1 MNKSS
6 QLGTRD
12 LFTTGWEDPRGD
24 READLTYDMI
34 VGYNNRLQDLMNSSQ
49 ADAPQGKILL
59 VDDTPDNLHLLSA
72 VLTEQGYIVDSV
84 MTGSMA
90 LMAARATAPS
100 LILLDIKMPDMSGY
114 EVCQVLKA
122 DRQTRDIPVIFLSA
136 LDDAIDKV
144 KAFAVGGADYIM
156 KPFQFE
162 EVLARVQHQLTIRH
176 LQKQLLEQNLL
187 LQQEVR
193 DRISAEAE
201 VRQFNAQLELRVGQR
216 TAQLEATNQELKK
229 EIIERK
235 RAQQELLRLA
245 KHDDLTGLPNRKL
258 FMERLSEALGRTK
271 EQPDYLFAVLFLDC
285 DRFKVINDSLGHMV
299 GDEVLIEVARR
310 LESCVRLVDTLARL
324 GGDEF
329 AIILEEIKDISD
341 TTDMAEQIQQELS
354 SPVLVDRREI
364 FINASVGIV
373 LGNLGYDRPEHLLR
387 DADTA
392 MYRAKALGKARYHVF
407 DADLHA
413 HVLARLQLETDLR
426 RAIERE
432 DFVLY
437 YQPIVSLI
445 TGEIIGFEALVRW
458 HHPDLG
464 LVSPL
469 KFIPAAEETGLIV
482 PIGTW
487 VLQEACRQL
496 RLWLRSGFLQFPLK
510 MSVNLS
516 VKQFSQPNLISQID
530 DILSLTELDGSSL
543 NLEITESAIMD
554 NAKSA
559 TSLLKEIR
567 SRRIQLSIDDFG
579 TGYSSLSYLH
589 RFPINT
595 LKIDRSF
602 VKRIGVNGENIG
614 IVQAIVTLAD
624 NLGMDVVA
632 EGVETAHQLAQLRAL
647 GCESG
652 QGYFFSKPLDS
663 ESASE
668 IIAAH
673 PHW

>member
-1 MNKSS
+1 
-6 QLGTRD
+6 
-12 LFTTGWEDPRGD
+12 
-24 READLTYDMI
+24 
-34 VGYNNRLQDLMNSSQ
+34 
-49 ADAPQGKILL
+49 
-59 VDDTPDNLHLLSA
+59 
-72 VLTEQGYIVDSV
+72 
-84 MTGSMA
+84 
-90 LMAARATAPS
+90 
-100 LILLDIKMPDMSGY
+100 
-114 EVCQVLKA
+114 
-122 DRQTRDIPVIFLSA
+122 
-136 LDDAIDKV
+136 
-144 KAFAVGGADYIM
+144 
-156 KPFQFE
+156 
-162 EVLARVQHQLTIRH
+162 
-176 LQKQLLEQNLL
+176 
-187 LQQEVR
+187 
-193 DRISAEAE
+193 
-201 VRQFNAQLELRVGQR
+201 
-216 TAQLEATNQELKK
+216 
-229 EIIERK
+229 
-235 RAQQELLRLA
+235 
-245 KHDDLTGLPNRKL
+245 
-258 FMERLSEALGRTK
+258 
-271 EQPDYLFAVLFLDC
+271 
-285 DRFKVINDSLGHMV
+285 
-299 GDEVLIEVARR
+299 
-310 LESCVRLVDTLARL
+310 
-324 GGDEF
+324 
-329 AIILEEIKDISD
+329 
-341 TTDMAEQIQQELS
+341 
-354 SPVLVDRREI
+354 
-364 FINASVGIV
+364 
-373 LGNLGYDRPEHLLR
+373 
-387 DADTA
+387 
-392 MYRAKALGKARYHVF
+392 
-407 DADLHA
+407 
-413 HVLARLQLETDLR
+413 
-426 RAIERE
+426 
-432 DFVLY
+432 VLY

-445 TGEIIGFEALVRW
+445 TGEITGFEALVRW

-516 VKQFSQPNLISQID
+516 VKQFSQPHLISQID
-530 DILSLTELDGSSL
+530 HILSLTEVDGSSL

-595 LKIDRSF
+595 LKSDRSF
-602 VKRIGVNGENIG
+602 VNRIGVNGENIG

-652 QGYFFSKPLDS
+652 QGYFFSQPLDS

>member
-1 MNKSS
+1 
-6 QLGTRD
+6 
-12 LFTTGWEDPRGD
+12 
-24 READLTYDMI
+24 
-34 VGYNNRLQDLMNSSQ
+34 MNSSQ

-59 VDDTPDNLHLLSA
+59 VDDTPDSLHLLSA
-72 VLTEQGYIVDSV
+72 VLSEQGYIVESA

-100 LILLDIKMPDMSGY
+100 LILLDIKMPDMNGY
-114 EVCQVLKA
+114 EVCQALKA

-136 LDDAIDKV
+136 LDDVFDKV
-144 KAFAVGGADYIM
+144 KAFAVGGSDYII
-156 KPFQFE
+156 KPFHLQ

-176 LQKQLLEQNLL
+176 LQKQLLKQNLL
-187 LQQEVR
+187 LQQEIR
-193 DRISAEAE
+193 DRISAETE
-201 VRQFNAQLELRVGQR
+201 VRQFNAQLEVRVGQR

-299 GDEVLIEVARR
+299 GDEVLIQVARR

-329 AIILEEIKDISD
+329 AIILEEIKNLGDA
-341 TTDMAEQIQQELS
+341 TDMAEQIQQELS
-354 SPVLVDRREI
+354 FPVNVDRREI
-364 FINASVGIV
+364 FINASIGIV

-445 TGEIIGFEALVRW
+445 TGEITGFEALVRW

-516 VKQFSQPNLISQID
+516 VKQFSQSNLISQID
-530 DILSLTELDGSSL
+530 QILSLAELDGSSL

-554 NAKSA
+554 NAQSA
-559 TSLLKEIR
+559 TTILKQIR

-589 RFPINT
+589 RFPINS

-602 VKRIGVNGENIG
+602 VKRIGARGENIG

-632 EGVETAHQLAQLRAL
+632 EGVETAYQLAQLRAL

-668 IIAAH
+668 IIAAQ